1 MRRVD
6 MKKTTLMM
14 LFVMVL
20 VTAALLCTCNADKVE
35 MEDLVSV
42 SFGEN
47 TRALEAQLEPFNKNV
62 LYWKYAA
69 RKSLVPGGTDTLDG
83 SGLRSGETEA
93 YDEAHAEPVTAN
105 GAPGL
110 DAKIPGFSQGLW
122 DFMLFGY
129 KKIVGDNPATT
140 DEVETDYEYYV
151 LVYSGEAKEQ
161 SLRKDNNSVDIV
173 VSPVSDHGNGT
184 LFVDTGNISFI
195 PVQTDT
201 SKVSTF
207 SMKVFVDGTEL
218 TSGTTVSIAPG
229 AHAVKVQVVHT
240 YDTITY
246 VFGEGNVTATVYSN
260 LTTRVFGSL
269 NELVTFAQFDADVAY
284 PSFPQGT
291 LFKEWNEQTGKWTI
305 TFTSTNPD
313 SEPTTYAWYVNGVS
327 QTGEEESTF
336 VYTPGF
342 ESVNI
347 TCVFGNTSG
356 TGSASVYIQ

>member
-6 MKKTTLMM
+6 MKRTTLMM
-14 LFVMVL
+14 LIVIVL

-35 MEDLVSV
+35 VEDLVSV

-93 YDEAHAEPVTAN
+93 YDEEHAEPVTAN

-129 KKIVGDNPATT
+129 STRSGSGTT
-140 DEVETDYEYYV
+140 EDPYV
-151 LVYSGEAKEQ
+151 YSKLVYRGEAKEQ
-161 SLRKDNNSVDIV
+161 SLRKDNNSVDIT
-173 VSPVSDHGNGT
+173 VSPVFDHGNGT
-184 LFVDTGNISFI
+184 LFVDTGNITFI
-195 PVQTDT
+195 PVQSDT
-201 SKVSTF
+201 SEVSTF
-207 SMKVFVDGTEL
+207 DMKVFVDGVDI
-218 TSGTTVSIAPG
+218 SSSTTVSIEAG
-229 AHAVKVQVVHT
+229 AHSVKVQVVHT
-240 YDTITY
+240 YGSITY
-246 VFGEGNVTATVYSN
+246 ILAEGLVTATVYSN

-269 NELVTFAQFDADVAY
+269 NELVTYAQFDAEAEY
-284 PSFPQGT
+284 PSFPSGT
-291 LFKEWNEQTGKWTI
+291 LAKEWDEQTGKWTI
-305 TFTSTNPD
+305 TFTNTNPD
-313 SEPTTYAWYVNGVS
+313 SVPTTFAWYVDGVL
-327 QTGEEESTF
+327 QPGTTNTF
-336 VYTPGF
+336 IYAPGY

-347 TCVFGNTSG
+347 TCVFGNSSG